1 MNTSALTFLS
11 LSFIFLIAFSANA
24 SDTLR
29 LASKVDEVTVFFN
42 GAQVGRSVELNL
54 PKGNHIIAINQLPG
68 ELDPSSIQATAPEGS
83 TISAVRSVP
92 QSRAFNEKSKAQL
105 ELEADIEQQK
115 QNIKALKSEVEV
127 YEIEERIMIDNS
139 RLGAREGVSA
149 VDEIRAA
156 ADLYRSRLNEIRK
169 AKQALQLKIDAA
181 NEALK
186 TSFVQFNK
194 LNFESQRSYT
204 EVVIAIQCAAQLNA
218 KLSLSYYVPSAGW
231 EPLYD
236 FRVSDINSPLSL
248 VYNAHVYQSTGE
260 DWDDVKLTL
269 SSVNPQTGTDRPE
282 LNPWLI
288 SYRRRVE
295 PTQEING
302 TGELR
307 GKVTDEETGE
317 PLPFV
322 NIVLLQNGGQLNGTT
337 TDFDGNYTIKPI
349 KDGSYQLAVSYVGY
363 QSVRIE
369 GLLINTNKITFQ
381 DLQLET
387 GIVLDEFEVVEY
399 SVPLIDKDGG
409 ASGGVILREE
419 IARLPARSAS
429 NVAVNTG
436 GVQSRSGGVQMR
448 GAREDDTFYYIDG
461 IKVRG
466 STNLPKSGIN
476 EKYTN
481 FKLEDFDSEDF
492 IANTTAVNVTNLE
505 YAIDIPYSVRS
516 DGRDYQ
522 LKIKEVRVPAEYVY
536 HAIPKLNTAAYLT
549 ANLGKWSELNLL
561 SGTASI
567 YFKGTFTG
575 NTFVDAT
582 QTSDTLTLS
591 LGPDKSVVAQREGNR
606 ELSDKRII
614 GNNVRESQAWDLSL
628 RNNRQEP
635 VRVILYDQFPVS
647 ELKSVQVNLL
657 TSDGA
662 QIDEKTGELRWDIT
676 LDPASRQERRF
687 SYELRYPQGNAGLL
701 R

>member
-1 MNTSALTFLS
+1 MTTRALA
-11 LSFIFLIAFSANA
+11 LIALYFMSIPVFSIQTPSAANEP
-24 SDTLR
+24 DTLR
-29 LASKVDEVTVFFN
+29 LTSKVNEVTVFFN
-42 GAQVGRSVELNL
+42 GAQVGRTVGLKL
-54 PKGNHIIAINQLPG
+54 AKGTHIIALNNLPD
-68 ELDPSSIQATAPEGS
+68 ELDPASIQAGAPEGT
-83 TISAVRSVP
+83 TIISVRHAP
-92 QSRAFNEKSKAQL
+92 QSRSLNPKSK
-105 ELEADIEQQK
+105 EQ
-115 QNIKALKSEVEV
+115 KALEHDFEKQKRHIKSLQSEIAVF
-127 YEIEERIMIDNS
+127 EIEERIMIDNS
-139 RLGAREGVSA
+139 RLGTRDGVSA

-169 AKQALQLKIDAA
+169 AKMALQVQIDSA

-186 TSFVQFNK
+186 TSFVDFNK
-194 LNFESQRSYT
+194 LNFERQRAYS
-204 EVVIAIQCAAQLNA
+204 EIVIWLECSAQVNA
-218 KLSLSYYVPSAGW
+218 DLALSYFVPSAGW

-260 DWDDVKLTL
+260 DWDDVKLTM
-269 SSVNPQTGTDRPE
+269 SSVNPQSGTDRPE
-282 LNPWLI
+282 LSPWLI
-288 SYRRRVE
+288 SYRRKAE
-295 PTQEING
+295 PRKELNG

-307 GKVTDEETGE
+307 GKVTDKETGE

-322 NIVLLQNGGQLNGTT
+322 NVVVSQNGGQSNGAA
-337 TDFDGNYTIKPI
+337 TDFDGNYVIKPI
-349 KDGSYQLAVSYVGY
+349 NSGYYKVEASFVGY
-363 QSVRIE
+363 QPIRVENVI
-369 GLLINTNKITFQ
+369 INPDKITFQ

-399 SVPLIDKDGG
+399 SVPLIERDGG
-409 ASGGVILREE
+409 ASGGTISMNQSRGVPNRPQK
-419 IARLPARSAS
+419 ARAE
-429 NVAVNTG
+429 NVG
-436 GVQSRSGGVQMR
+436 GVADQS
-448 GAREDDTFYYIDG
+448 ENLKYILF
-461 IKVRG
+461 
-466 STNLPKSGIN
+466 NLH
-476 EKYTN
+476 
-481 FKLEDFDSEDF
+481 DFDSEDF

-522 LKIKEVRVPAEYVY
+522 LKIKEVRVPVEYVY

-591 LGPDKSVVAQREGNR
+591 LGPDKSVVAQRKGNR

-635 VRVILYDQFPVS
+635 VMVVLYDQFPVS
-647 ELKSVQVNLL
+647 ELKSVQVNLQS
-657 TSDGA
+657 SDGA
-662 QIDEKTGELRWDIT
+662 RIDEKTGELKWDIT